1 MAVTTNTHLPKSKK
15 TKKPTVKKT
24 KVKPAKLDVG
34 RPVKYSDEFIRKEAD
49 ALLVWIADKKSY
61 YIGTFAAERGYNR
74 ARLVEFANNNDYFSV
89 AYDKAKQWQESIFIT
104 NALTRV
110 WDPGFTSRVMSRV
123 CGPEWKHSW
132 DQAEEKVD
140 SVPSTIII
148 NKIEK

>member
-74 ARLVEFANNNDYFSV
+74 ARLVEFANNNDYFWCRLTNNFNP
-89 AYDKAKQWQESIFIT
+89 KNLRFIP
-104 NALTRV
+104 TRLL
-110 WDPGFTSRVMSRV
+110 G
-123 CGPEWKHSW
+123 
-132 DQAEEKVD
+132 
-140 SVPSTIII
+140 
-148 NKIEK
+148 